1 MTFQFQPDRIFSME
15 QEKFT
20 ERATLPFSISS
31 LKESGISEHHIGK
44 EKLFESPELPG
55 KIIRVEHLDE
65 LREKHNNKL
74 TAEELVRIAEKL
86 FSELNNRYHIT
97 VPVAFHLD
105 SNSVYE
111 VVDKV
116 VEMGE
121 VKDEKK
127 EALTKKVASLYKS
140 ISQYFFDKLQEGGP
154 YLWDVCGSS
163 QYIYGKREEGGEDNI
178 YLIDTDIWLGNTR
191 SGLCLSMYWLTRHI
205 SGAEQRLGT
214 KFDEA
219 RNIISKFVETVP
231 ENLSNE
237 EEMNISGVKDFLNSK
252 RSTYS
257 PASAIPSYE

>member
-1 MTFQFQPDRIFSME
+1 ME

-20 ERATLPFSISS
+20 KKATLPFSISS
-31 LKESGISEHHIGK
+31 LIESGISTHHIGK

-55 KIIRVEHLDE
+55 KIIRVERLDE
-65 LREKHNNKL
+65 LKEKHNNKL
-74 TAEELVRIAEKL
+74 PVEELVRIAEKL
-86 FSELNNRYHIT
+86 YSELNNRYHIA

-116 VEMGE
+116 VETGE
-121 VKDEKK
+121 VKEEEKK
-127 EALTKKVASLYKS
+127 ALITKAASLYKS

-163 QYIYGKREEGGEDNI
+163 QYIYGKREGDGEDNI

-191 SGLCLSMYWLTRHI
+191 SGLCLSIYWLTRHVFD
-205 SGAEQRLGT
+205 AEQRLGT
-214 KFDEA
+214 KFEEA
-219 RNIISKFVETVP
+219 RNIISKFVEKLP

-237 EEMNISGVKDFLNSK
+237 EGMNISGIKDFLNGK
-252 RSTYS
+252 KSTYS
-257 PASAIPSYE
+257 PASAIPAYE